1 MDDKDWQDF
10 WNAFDAET
18 DKAEEWFQEENIKA
32 HGNGHYFMSSDEL
45 WEVQQKIIRK
55 LVDAKLREKSTC

>member
-10 WNAFDAET
+10 WNEFDAET

-55 LVDAKLREKSTC
+55 LVDAKLREKNGG

>member
-10 WNAFDAET
+10 WNEFGAET
-18 DKAEEWFQEENIKA
+18 DKAEERFQEENVSA
-32 HGNGHYFMSSDEL
+32 HGSAHYYMHPDEL

-55 LVDAKLREKSTC
+55 LVDAKLKEKNG